1 MWKQSASLIGMG
13 LLIILSAPAHAQ
25 TSDDQIRE
33 MIIQQSIASYSGRCP
48 CPYNIMRN
56 GRRCGGRS
64 AYSRPGGNS
73 PIRYKRDIPDAM
85 VEEIRKQLSGS

>member
-1 MWKQSASLIGMG
+1 MWKQTASLIGMG

-64 AYSRPGGNS
+64 AYSRPGGKS
-73 PIRYKRDIPDAM
+73 PICYKRDITDAM
-85 VEEIRKQLSGS
+85 VEEIRKQLAGD